1 MSLLKQFDALMRHL
15 NSEDNGLAEEFRKN
29 LEETMNDHDE
39 DLAFLNCLRNAGVD
53 NWDGYE
59 FAIEEWQ
66 ANGYGD
72 EDK

>member
-1 MSLLKQFDALMRHL
+1 MNLLKQFDALMSHI
-15 NSEDNGLAEEFRKN
+15 NSEDNELAEEFRKN
-29 LEETMNDHDE
+29 LEETLNDQEE
-39 DLAFLNCLRNAGVD
+39 DLAFLGCLRNAGVD
-53 NWDGYE
+53 NWGGYE

>member
-1 MSLLKQFDALMRHL
+1 MNLLKQFDALMSHL

-29 LEETMNDHDE
+29 LKETLNEQEE
-39 DLAFLNCLRNAGVD
+39 DLAFLNFLRNAGVD
-53 NWDGYE
+53 NWGGYE
-59 FAIEEWQ
+59 FAIEDWQ